1 MNTKRLFLFICS
13 LFCFILV
20 QADTDKFFGSN
31 NQLSNSHV
39 NHIYQD
45 KKGYIWICTENGL
58 NVFNGIDFNTFTHI
72 ANDSTSLANNSVLSV
87 LEDKKGRFWVGT
99 TDGVQ
104 ILDRETGKFQKVN
117 LSYRNIT
124 NFSYI
129 KCITEDSKGNV
140 WLSTNRSGIIRINEN
155 SMNAVYYMQTNSN
168 ICSNK
173 INTIYEDRF
182 GNIWIG
188 SQAVS
193 YTHLTLPTIA

>member
-99 TDGVQ
+99 TDESKPFLPKHYQFQLYKMYYGRQQRKRVAIDQ
-104 ILDRETGKFQKVN
+104 SFRYYPHQREFHECSILHADQ
-117 LSYRNIT
+117 
-124 NFSYI
+124 
-129 KCITEDSKGNV
+129 
-140 WLSTNRSGIIRINEN
+140 
-155 SMNAVYYMQTNSN
+155 Q
-168 ICSNK
+168 
-173 INTIYEDRF
+173 
-182 GNIWIG
+182 
-188 SQAVS
+188 
-193 YTHLTLPTIA
+193 

>member
-72 ANDSTSLANNSVLSV
+72 SQ
-87 LEDKKGRFWVGT
+87 RFDLIGQQF
-99 TDGVQ
+99 GV
-104 ILDRETGKFQKVN
+104 IG
-117 LSYRNIT
+117 
-124 NFSYI
+124 
-129 KCITEDSKGNV
+129 
-140 WLSTNRSGIIRINEN
+140 
-155 SMNAVYYMQTNSN
+155 
-168 ICSNK
+168 
-173 INTIYEDRF
+173 F
-182 GNIWIG
+182 GG
-188 SQAVS
+188 
-193 YTHLTLPTIA
+193 

>member
-72 ANDSTSLANNSVLSV
+72 ANVSTSLANN
-87 LEDKKGRFWVGT
+87 KMYYGRQQRKRVAIDQSFRYYPH
-99 TDGVQ
+99 Q
-104 ILDRETGKFQKVN
+104 REFHECSILHADQ
-117 LSYRNIT
+117 
-124 NFSYI
+124 
-129 KCITEDSKGNV
+129 
-140 WLSTNRSGIIRINEN
+140 
-155 SMNAVYYMQTNSN
+155 Q
-168 ICSNK
+168 
-173 INTIYEDRF
+173 
-182 GNIWIG
+182 
-188 SQAVS
+188 
-193 YTHLTLPTIA
+193 